1 MNKSRWTVTF
11 FALWLVFVVSLAIW
25 WMIFTLRTLGRLHE
39 QNPSIELQPQTTML
53 ITEGSVLIVLLVLG
67 GVTLIYY
74 ALREQRRFSEIQLFF
89 STFTHDLKTS
99 ITRLVLQGERLSL
112 KDQESE
118 AFQKSLMA
126 LEMQLENSLYL
137 AQMDQRGLVLEA
149 IDLKKIVARLHT
161 QWPDLKIQLQG
172 KDPFLADSVA
182 LESILK
188 NLISNSLLHGKADEI
203 YLKVISHKPDVQII
217 YSDNSEVTLQRNPEE
232 FGQKLEPSQ
241 KGSGLG
247 LYIVRR
253 WMALQKSRIAF
264 SVTDKKTLQVEMQFS
279 AMRGEA

>member
-1 MNKSRWTVTF
+1 MNKSRWTVSF
-11 FALWLVFVVSLAIW
+11 FVLWLVFVVSLAIW
-25 WMIFTLRTLGRLHE
+25 WMIFTLRTLGTLHE
-39 QNPSIELQPQTTML
+39 QNPALELKPQTTML

-74 ALREQRRFSEIQLFF
+74 ALREQRRLSEIQLFF

-99 ITRLVLQGERLSL
+99 ITRLVLQGERLTQ
-112 KDQESE
+112 KDKETVE
-118 AFQKSLMA
+118 FQKSLMA
-126 LEMQLENSLYL
+126 LEMQLENSLHL
-137 AQMDQRGLVLEA
+137 AQMDQRGLVFEA
-149 IDLKKIVARLHT
+149 IDLKKIVSRLHT

-172 KDPFLADSVA
+172 KDPFLADSMA

-188 NLISNSLLHGKADEI
+188 NLISNSLLHGKADEV
-203 YLKVISHKPDVQII
+203 YLKVILQKPNVQLR
-217 YSDNSEVTLQRNPEE
+217 YADNSDVALLRNPEE

-253 WMALQKSRIAF
+253 WMALQNGKICF
-264 SVTDKKTLQVEMQFS
+264 SSTDKKALQVDMQFP
-279 AMRGEA
+279 AVKGEA